1 MAPPNHPG
9 FPEHIAAEIAAA
21 LAQVAP
27 MDGNP
32 LNLWSHLHAAS
43 QCGNRASL
51 DALATLVRH
60 GIVNP
65 LEQGRACPDL
75 RADEGA
81 EEWKESDSLPASHGS
96 AASDDA
102 GGPPLY
108 VNSLLTELLR
118 FGRDD
123 LPLMDMEG
131 EPRIS
136 LQQRIEA
143 LLQGDAGRQ
152 IGPNRLQRYVR
163 IALKREPA
171 ARDQILLA
179 LAASGNAPLIAKR
192 AKDAARTGDTQTL
205 RVLLAAGV
213 DAQPLLWTAAES
225 RQPESIRVLL
235 ESGRAEVNAT
245 DQYGQ
250 TALHMIGSA
259 FNADNK
265 DESVAT
271 ARVLLEHGAD
281 VYRCANIGFSAIG
294 QVAYTAGATQ
304 QHELLWLL
312 LAHGANP
319 YLSSGPRRST
329 AIDIYQSAP
338 GHPRWPDPPDAAPL

>member
-1 MAPPNHPG
+1 MAPPDHPG
-9 FPEHIAAEIAAA
+9 FPEHIAAEVAAA

-32 LNLWSHLHAAS
+32 LSLWSHLHAAS
-43 QCGNRASL
+43 QSGNSAYL
-51 DALATLVRH
+51 NALATLVRH
-60 GIVNP
+60 GIVDP
-65 LEQGRACPDL
+65 LAQGPACPDL
-75 RADEGA
+75 PADEGA
-81 EEWKESDSLPASHGS
+81 EERKESDSLPASHGS

-102 GGPPLY
+102 GGPQRH

-123 LPLMDMEG
+123 LPLMDREG

-143 LLQGDAGRQ
+143 LLQGDAGRYM
-152 IGPNRLQRYVR
+152 GANRLERYIR

-171 ARDQILLA
+171 AGGQILLA
-179 LAASGNAPLIAKR
+179 LAASGYDTLMNER
-192 AKDAARTGDTQTL
+192 AAGAARTGDTQKL

-213 DAQPLLWTAAES
+213 DARPLLRAATES
-225 RQPESIRVLL
+225 LQPESVRVLL
-235 ESGRAEVNAT
+235 ESGRAEVDAT
-245 DQYGQ
+245 DRYGW
-250 TALHMIGSA
+250 TALHLIASG
-259 FNADNK
+259 FNATNK

-281 VYRCANIGFSAIG
+281 VHHYANTGFSVISQA
-294 QVAYTAGATQ
+294 AATAGATGH
-304 QHELLWLL
+304 HELLWLL

-319 YLSSGPRRST
+319 RLSRAPGTST
-329 AIDIYQSAP
+329 ALDIYRNVS
-338 GHPRWPDPPDAAPL
+338 GNPRWPYPPDDGPV